1 MHLWNCGN
9 VQSAHYKDLQVN
21 KLFVSRLIQ
30 AMCLTITL
38 TFKVVLPMLN
48 LITVTE
54 LFPKQYDQVRINADK
69 LKHRIHFC
77 ELYMVHLKGQ
87 NTAIKY
93 GSSIILKWVWIDLT
107 FWKEKQVCLTQYSLP
122 SLLPFHTQF
131 TFMTQWIPLSSLFK
145 EKMQRGDFG

>member
-1 MHLWNCGN
+1 MNLWNCGN

-38 TFKVVLPMLN
+38 TFKAVLPMLN

-54 LFPKQYDQVRINADK
+54 LFPKQNDRVRINVDK

-77 ELYMVHLKGQ
+77 ECVMHLKGQ
-87 NTAIKY
+87 NTVIKY

-107 FWKEKQVCLTQYSLP
+107 FRKEKQVCLTQYSLIT
-122 SLLPFHTQF
+122 SIYRYSK
-131 TFMTQWIPLSSLFK
+131 WKI
-145 EKMQRGDFG
+145 QRGDLG